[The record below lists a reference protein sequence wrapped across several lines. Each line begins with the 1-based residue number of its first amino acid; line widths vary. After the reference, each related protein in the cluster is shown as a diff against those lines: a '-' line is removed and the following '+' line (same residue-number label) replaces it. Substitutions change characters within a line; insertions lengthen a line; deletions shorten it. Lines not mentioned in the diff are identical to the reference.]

1 MFLGLCNAPWLV
13 VWVCGDMLLLVHFS
27 VIIDPSCGF
36 SGTFYV
42 FRLDFQVEP
51 AKWVK
56 VDGVRDNGFF
66 VSIDRRNPTFSC
78 LGPEKWGEKRN
89 CIYIPSP
96 FASLWELPSF
106 VLWCWPVTNPLSML
120 ALELWLF
127 LNIPFLC
134 CSNMMH

>member
-13 VWVCGDMLLLVHFS
+13 VCGDMLLLVHFS

-51 AKWVK
+51 DKWVK
-56 VDGVRDNGFF
+56 VDDVRDNALF
-66 VSIDRRNPTFSC
+66 DRRNPTF
-78 LGPEKWGEKRN
+78 WGGKRN
-89 CIYIPSP
+89 CIYIASP

-106 VLWCWPVTNPLSML
+106 VCGVGQ
-120 ALELWLF
+120 
-127 LNIPFLC
+127 
-134 CSNMMH
+134 

>member
-13 VWVCGDMLLLVHFS
+13 VFGDMLLLVHFS

-56 VDGVRDNGFF
+56 VDDVRDNAFF

-96 FASLWELPSF
+96 FAGLWELPSF
-106 VLWCWPVTNPLSML
+106 VCGVGQ
-120 ALELWLF
+120 
-127 LNIPFLC
+127 
-134 CSNMMH
+134 